1 MASTMTTTAT
11 STSTRPLRTRPSFSR
26 TLRRTSATASTP
38 DLHSAFAAHSKL
50 TASSVLSR
58 KTSLAALTSTSL
70 ASIPDVSESYA
81 LDSVLSS
88 DPSRNNMVPAT
99 PGRTLEDVAVGDVV
113 DVPGGMYGTVRFV
126 GSVQG
131 KKGVFAGIE
140 LSTEFASRGK
150 NSGDVDG

>member
-1 MASTMTTTAT
+1 M
-11 STSTRPLRTRPSFSR
+11 
-26 TLRRTSATASTP
+26 
-38 DLHSAFAAHSKL
+38 
-50 TASSVLSR
+50 LSR